1 MKLELSSEKVLTK
14 FRFRESGMEILRT
27 KDKAQ
32 VVQKSL
38 HCFNKG
44 ENIFHLATNSKNGK
58 T

>member
-1 MKLELSSEKVLTK
+1 MLTK
-14 FRFRESGMEILRT
+14 VQVQENSTEVVRT

-32 VVQKSL
+32 AVQKSL

-44 ENIFHLATNSKNGK
+44 ENIFHLATNSRNGK